1 MAKSVQARAAAEIK
15 NKLKAAGFN
24 PSVSSFAAAGCNGVR
39 VYLPEA
45 DMAQQDKVEGIAMP
59 YQYGHFNGM
68 EDMYEISN
76 VIEQLPQVMFVHV
89 SYCG

>member
-24 PSVSSFAAAGCNGVR
+24 PSVSSFQAAGCNGVR
-39 VYLPEA
+39 VYMAEA
-45 DMAQQDKVEGIAMP
+45 DMAQRDKIDEIAMP

-68 EDMYEISN
+68 EDIYEMNNI
-76 VIEQLPQVMFVHV
+76 IEQLPQVMFVSV
-89 SYCG
+89 SYHG

>member
-15 NKLKAAGFN
+15 KKLKAAGIQAQ
-24 PSVSSFAAAGCNGVR
+24 VSSFQASMCDGVR
-39 VYLPEA
+39 VYCNEA
-45 DMAQQDKVEGIAMP
+45 DQGRWEEIEEIAKP

-76 VIEQLPQVMFVHV
+76 VIDQLPQVMFVHV

>member
-39 VYLPEA
+39 VYLSEA
-45 DMAQQDKVEGIAMP
+45 DIAQRDKIEEIAMP

-68 EDMYEISN
+68 EDIYEFNSIIDS
-76 VIEQLPQVMFVHV
+76 IPQVMFVSV
-89 SYCG
+89 NYVG

>member
-1 MAKSVQARAAAEIK
+1 MAKSVQAQAAMQIK

-39 VYLPEA
+39 VYMSEA
-45 DMAQQDKVEGIAMP
+45 DIPQRNKIEEIAMP

-76 VIEQLPQVMFVHV
+76 VIEQLPQVMFVQV
-89 SYCG
+89 SYHS

>member
-24 PSVSSFAAAGCNGVR
+24 PSVSSFAAAGCNGVQ
-39 VYLPEA
+39 VYLPKA
-45 DMAQQDKVEGIAMP
+45 DMAQRDKIDEIAMP

-76 VIEQLPQVMFVHV
+76 VIDQLPQVMFVHV

>member
-39 VYLPEA
+39 VYLSEA
-45 DMAQQDKVEGIAMP
+45 DMAQRDKIDDIAMP

>member
-39 VYLPEA
+39 VYLSEA
-45 DMAQQDKVEGIAMP
+45 DMAQRDKIDEIAMP

-76 VIEQLPQVMFVHV
+76 VIEQLPQVMFVSV
-89 SYCG
+89 SYHG

>member
-24 PSVSSFAAAGCNGVR
+24 PSVSSWIAAGCSGVR

-45 DMAQQDKVEGIAMP
+45 DRIFKDKIDNIAKP

-68 EDMYEISN
+68 EDLYEMSN
-76 VIEQLPQVMFVHV
+76 VMEQLPQVMFVSV
-89 SYCG
+89 NYMS

>member
-39 VYLPEA
+39 VYLAEA
-45 DMAQQDKVEGIAMP
+45 DRAQRDKIDEIAKP

-76 VIEQLPQVMFVHV
+76 VIEQLPQVMFVSV
-89 SYCG
+89 SYHG